1 MGMENICSYTK
12 KKKNN
17 LNVAQENLIEVLS
30 HFALAE

>member
-1 MGMENICSYTK
+1 MAMENICSYT